1 MTSERRPRGGQNEE
15 AVRRE
20 LARAVDCFTSLEL
33 RTFAGITE
41 KTEEAWRKRGCVDYI
56 LFRTEYYYPR
66 DALSKRFVA
75 MVHEARSVPAKTLL

>member
-1 MTSERRPRGGQNEE
+1 MKSPAGSNNLQQAE

-41 KTEEAWRKRGCVDYI
+41 KTEEAWRKRGVLDYV
-56 LFRTEYYYPR
+56 LFGNAYYYPR
-66 DALSKRFVA
+66 EPLVKKLAA
-75 MVHEARSVPAKTLL
+75 MVHEARSTPAKALL